1 VTLRLRLTALT
12 TVLLAIVLAVS
23 GVVLERFMA
32 RDLERSLEKRARDRT
47 RAPLPGPS
55 SPGRANPEPRPP
67 PDDGP
72 NDPDGPPPPPPP
84 RPEAPVAASPVVRTL
99 VPEPD
104 GATVHV
110 FRFQLSAPI
119 AKGAPLLEARGSSG
133 SLPPPE
139 AEARRRVAAL
149 VEDDAARFEHD
160 GTTWVV
166 ALQSPPALDGAG
178 PPRAAPPRPRPG
190 GRGDR
195 GPEEPPPP
203 ARRRGVLIAF
213 LDAGPA
219 HAAHR
224 GFVVRMGLIGL
235 GALAVG
241 GLLAYALAGRML
253 RPVATAARAAEAIE
267 RPNERLP
274 APAAPDELGRLVVVL
289 NGMLARLEAASDRER
304 LFLATASHELRRP
317 LTALLGE
324 LELASAEGRT
334 AADLRGSLAL
344 ARDDAKAMGRLVDDI
359 LHHAKAQ
366 AGTLRLVE
374 TETALEDLVREAVTR
389 SRRSLARALEVEV
402 GGVAPLVVRGDA
414 DLLRRALENL
424 VVNAAVHGGAAV
436 HVTIRGE
443 RGPDGLA
450 LHVDD
455 DGPGVPVE
463 ERATIFDPFGRG
475 DRARTVPGFGLG
487 LAIARDV
494 ARAHGGD
501 LTVESPRPGADA
513 AHPGSRFTLRLAAAR
528 VA

>member
-1 VTLRLRLTALT
+1 MTLRLRLAALT
-12 TVLLAIVLAVS
+12 TALLASVLAVS
-23 GVVLERFMA
+23 GAVLERFMA

-47 RAPLPGPS
+47 RAPFPGPS
-55 SPGRANPEPRPP
+55 SPGRMNPEPPP
-67 PDDGP
+67 LHDPT
-72 NDPDGPPPPPPP
+72 DPDAPPPPPPP
-84 RPEAPVAASPVVRTL
+84 RPEEIASAGPVVRTL

-110 FRFQLSAPI
+110 FRFQMSAP
-119 AKGAPLLEARGSSG
+119 ASKSEPVLEARGSSG
-133 SLPPPE
+133 DLPPPE

-149 VEDDAARFEHD
+149 AHDDAERFVYG

-166 ALQSPPALDGAG
+166 ALEAPPALDGAG
-178 PPRAAPPRPRPG
+178 PPRAAPLRPRPPG
-190 GRGDR
+190 MGDR
-195 GPEEPPPP
+195 GPDAPPPPPP
-203 ARRRGVLIAF
+203 APRRAVMIAF

-219 HAAHR
+219 HGAHES
-224 GFVVRMGLIGL
+224 FVVRIALIGL
-235 GALAVG
+235 GALALG

-253 RPVATAARAAEAIE
+253 RPVGTAARAAEAVE
-267 RPNERLP
+267 RPTQRLP
-274 APAAPDELGRLVVVL
+274 APAAKDELGRLVSVL

-324 LELASAEGRT
+324 LELASVEGRS

-344 ARDDAKAMGRLVDDI
+344 ARDDAKAIGRLVDDI

-374 TETALEDLVREAVTR
+374 TETSLEDLVGEAVRR
-389 SRRSLARALEVEV
+389 SRRSLARPPEVALD
-402 GGVAPLVVRGDA
+402 GVPPLVVRGDA

-424 VVNAAVHGGAAV
+424 IVNAAVHGGEGV
-436 HVTIRGE
+436 RVTVGGE
-443 RGPDGLA
+443 RDTHGLA

-463 ERATIFDPFGRG
+463 EMRTIFDPFGRG

-501 LTVESPRPGADA
+501 VTVVSPRPGSDE
-513 AHPGSRFTLRLAAAR
+513 AHAGSRFTLRVAAER
-528 VA
+528 IT